1 MKTNTWL
8 SMAVV
13 GALAVGAVTTFA
25 GRALAQ
31 NTPQGGPSAATAAP
45 ATKLDSDN
53 VDEQV
58 GDQSG
63 PEQVDAN
70 EPAEQVDANEPA
82 ETNEAQEPADAQS
95 EAAESAALAAQ
106 AKITADQAQT
116 AALAAHPG
124 ATVTKTELGDAN
136 GVISYSVEMSDGADV
151 KIDAGTG
158 AVLGVDAAGD

>member
-70 EPAEQVDANEPA
+70 EPAETTEV
-82 ETNEAQEPADAQS
+82 QEPADAQS
-95 EAAESAALAAQ
+95 EGAESAVLATQ
-106 AKITADQAQT
+106 AKVTADQAQT

-124 ATVTKTELGDAN
+124 ATVVKTELGDEN